1 MSWQVALVVWV
12 VVGLLLAYLSRWS
25 ALGLDA
31 DMPLVLVV
39 VCWPLMPFVLLGWWL
54 YRCFIWLLHNMDTL
68 IAFFVL
74 ARVVERNPQ
83 GTLYRT
89 RLPGSPTYWGGPR
102 QARIRFFVL
111 VRDPKSGRV
120 YRHPLPPR
128 GNDMLIHP
136 MGLPWMGV
144 NSTAEWTLESALAW
158 MAGLP
163 PNHPYEPKWEA

>member
-111 VRDPKSGRV
+111 VRDPNTGRD
-120 YRHPLPPR
+120 YRHPLPPAPIS
-128 GNDMLIHP
+128 DMRSYAP
-136 MGLPWMGV
+136 LPD
-144 NSTAEWTLESALAW
+144 WTLESALAW